1 MYGSALDK
9 ALTVASI
16 FLPAL
21 IAATLAVLAR
31 RSIRL
36 TIRALA
42 VSGLIALLGG
52 LAFYDIETQLGSQLA
67 VGSDASRLHEYL
79 AAGLLLATERWLF
92 IATLTFALW
101 DAASRRL
108 GWWTAGLAATL
119 IAGTAFFAAFGGLP
133 VSDLFGGLFAFV
145 LNGYG
150 GHVHTAGQVRLFR
163 IVVETMMALAYLPAL
178 FYAPRSGGSVS
189 EEALAPTSPDR

>member
-1 MYGSALDK
+1 MYGSTLDQAL
-9 ALTVASI
+9 AVATI

-31 RSIRL
+31 RSMRL
-36 TIRALA
+36 TIRTLGVAGLITLLAGLA
-42 VSGLIALLGG
+42 V
-52 LAFYDIETQLGSQLA
+52 YDIETQLGSVRA
-67 VGSDASRLHEYL
+67 VGPIARSVHEYL

-108 GWWTAGLAATL
+108 VWWTAGLAATL

-145 LNGYG
+145 LNYG
-150 GHVHTAGQVRLFR
+150 GHIHTAGQVRLFR
-163 IVVETMMALAYLPAL
+163 IVVEMLLALAYLPAL
-178 FYAPRSGGSVS
+178 IYAPRSGGSVS
-189 EEALAPTSPDR
+189 EEALAPTIPDR